1 MKTIHF
7 KRELAAMEK
16 VVPSRAY
23 FIADLIKATSVLH
36 ATPVNSLVGSRRDRK
51 ITKLRWRCF
60 WLGRIELGL
69 TYSQIGTLFR
79 RDHTTI
85 MHGVTKYADLADEDD
100 ELAAR
105 EQLKDTAAAIARG
118 DYDQD
123 EGAADDQPQ

>member
-1 MKTIHF
+1 MEQVTQP
-7 KRELAAMEK
+7 RE
-16 VVPSRAY
+16 Y
-23 FIADLIKATSVLH
+23 FFADLIKATSVLYG
-36 ATPVNSLVGSRRDRK
+36 TPVNSLVGSRRDRK